1 MFKEF
6 QYYYNKHNIFQVVF
20 LTLGIFIYTKNSRI
34 INYENIIPLLVT
46 CIIMY
51 ILLNIYNIKS
61 QNLNRKMAVIYKNF
75 NYDDYP
81 DIKRDQDII
90 LILSNI
96 KGLYDINPIEFR
108 VLLRTINEFLY
119 EFERARTI
127 NIYKDTVYSKLRDLY
142 SKIMNILN
150 SFSVNINYTNSE
162 INDMEIDTRIIKT
175 SVENYPESIT
185 EMQIWLSR
193 KLTEIE
199 IDINNKWLNGKIN
212 INSIPIYPD
221 DINGIEYKTNN
232 YNVY

>member
-20 LTLGIFIYTKNSRI
+20 LTLGIFIYTKNSSI

-127 NIYKDTVYSKLRDLY
+127 NIYRDTVYSKLRDLS

-199 IDINNKWLNGKIN
+199 TDINNKWLNGKIN

>member
-20 LTLGIFIYTKNSRI
+20 LTLGVFIYTKNSSI

-127 NIYKDTVYSKLRDLY
+127 NIYRDTVYSKLRDLS

>member
-1 MFKEF
+1 
-6 QYYYNKHNIFQVVF
+6 
-20 LTLGIFIYTKNSRI
+20 
-34 INYENIIPLLVT
+34 
-46 CIIMY
+46 MY

-127 NIYKDTVYSKLRDLY
+127 NIYRDTVYSKLRDLS